1 VRLWPLPIR
10 LLRGILKLGLL
21 GRFSVLSAAAMLV
34 LGLALAQTLSGQIR
48 TRAIENAEQAS
59 LLITRFGIQ
68 PQLSQVDLT
77 QPLAPEV
84 VTALDDQLRS
94 GYMSAPVATTIQVW
108 NRRGRVE
115 YSNRHALIG
124 KVARGGDGARVTEA
138 LRGRTNSVIDDGA
151 DVGMNEDSQVIEAY
165 VPLDINR
172 DGAAEGVFEIH
183 LDYKPVAATIAH
195 DKRRLYVILAGGLLL
210 LYAALFRIVAAASQ
224 RLRRQAAENEY
235 RARHDLLTG
244 LPNRSTFHTRV
255 EAAIGRAHANDSP
268 AAVMVI
274 DLDRFKEVNDTL
286 GHHVGDLLLREVGT
300 RIGAILRA
308 SDTLGRLGGDEF
320 AALLG
325 EIESPDAALA
335 VAGRIAHAL
344 EQPFTITGCTVHIEA
359 SIGIALAPDHAD
371 DVGEL
376 MQHAD
381 VAMYVAKGSPTRC
394 EIYSSEQEAPS
405 SGHIVALGELR
416 RALERNELVVYYQPE
431 ADIQSGGVVG
441 VEALVRWIHPDRG
454 LVPPLDFIPLAE
466 RTGLIRPLTAF
477 VLETAL
483 AQCRTWLD
491 EGHDLTVA
499 VNLSVRNLLDEALPQ
514 SVAMLLER
522 HGVEARR
529 LKLEITEG
537 TIMADPRRAMKVLSE
552 LHDMGVGLSI
562 DDFGTG
568 YSSLSYLKGLPVS
581 ELKIDRTFVN
591 DMTGTDGDA
600 LIVRSTI
607 DLARNLGLRVV
618 AEGVETEAIWRQ
630 LGLLGC
636 DIGQGYYLSRPVP
649 ADELTT
655 WLEDA
660 RRQDVPWSPP
670 NFMETRSEIEETP

>member
-1 VRLWPLPIR
+1 
-10 LLRGILKLGLL
+10 
-21 GRFSVLSAAAMLV
+21 MLV

-151 DVGMNEDSQVIEAY
+151 DVGMNEASQVIEAY
-165 VPLDINR
+165 VPLDIDR

-183 LDYKPVAATIAH
+183 LDYKPVAATIAR
-195 DKRRLYVILAGGLLL
+195 DKRRLYMILAGGLLL
-210 LYAALFRIVAAASQ
+210 LYAALFRIAAGASR
-224 RLRRQAAENEY
+224 RLRHQAAENEY

-244 LPNRSTFHTRV
+244 LPNRTTFHARV
-255 EAAIGRAHANDSP
+255 EAAAGRARANDTL

-286 GHHVGDLLLREVGT
+286 GHHVCDLLLREVGT
-300 RIGAILRA
+300 RIGAILRV

-320 AALLG
+320 AALLD
-325 EIESPDAALA
+325 EVESPDAALA

-359 SIGIALAPDHAD
+359 SIGIAMAPDHAD
-371 DVGEL
+371 DVTEL

-405 SGHIVALGELR
+405 TGRTVALGELR
-416 RALERNELVVYYQPE
+416 RALEQNELVVHYQPE

-441 VEALVRWIHPDRG
+441 VEALVRWVHPDRG

-562 DDFGTG
+562 NDFGTG

-591 DMTGTDGDA
+591 DMTDADGDA

-630 LGLLGC
+630 LGQLGC

-649 ADELTT
+649 ADELTS

-670 NFMETRSEIEETP
+670 NFIETRSEIEETR